1 MGINAKWFNR
11 VPTAFKMTC
20 GDALLVVSFYSNAQL
35 EGYVGDAPLTQ
46 FSNVGDASLKYSHLV
61 GDVSPTLR

>member
-1 MGINAKWFNR
+1 
-11 VPTAFKMTC
+11 MTC
-20 GDALLVVSFYSNAQL
+20 GDALLVVSFYNNAQL
-35 EGYVGDAPLTQ
+35 EGYVSDAPLTQ